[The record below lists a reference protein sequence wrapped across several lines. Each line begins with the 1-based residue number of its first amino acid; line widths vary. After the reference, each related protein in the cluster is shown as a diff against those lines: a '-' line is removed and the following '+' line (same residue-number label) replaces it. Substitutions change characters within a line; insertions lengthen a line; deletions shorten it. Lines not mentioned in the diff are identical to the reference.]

1 MRKLLFLHFWFVIV
15 MMLMLSGISDAL
27 AASPQKDDEALQKYK
42 ESTRAQDIEGFRK
55 RRDEFFKDHP
65 RSPLKKEKRREF
77 HGLDYY
83 PIDLKYFFSGKI
95 RRYRFHISNPKYYAE
110 FLTNKGMYKR
120 YVRYGIFDFELEGER
135 YEIEVYKSILSD
147 NLFVPFKD
155 RTSGKETYGLGRY
168 LDAEILPGY
177 YTIIDFNKAYYPSC
191 AYNTKYV
198 CVIPPEKNFL
208 DIEIR
213 AGERGQP

>member
-1 MRKLLFLHFWFVIV
+1 MRQLHSLKLWFAMVTMFILLGRSHAV
-15 MMLMLSGISDAL
+15 
-27 AASPQKDDEALQKYK
+27 AASQKDDEAIQKYK
-42 ESTRAQDIEGFRK
+42 QTTRAQEIEEFRK

-65 RSPLKKEKRREF
+65 RSPLKDEKKKEFR
-77 HGLDYY
+77 GLDYY

-120 YVRYGIFDFELEGER
+120 YVRYGTFGFELDGEK

-155 RTSGKETYGLGRY
+155 RTSGKETYELGRY

-177 YTIIDFNKAYYPSC
+177 YTIVDFNKAYYPSC
-191 AYNTKYV
+191 VYNTKYV

-208 DIEIR
+208 DVEIR
-213 AGERGQP
+213 AGERGRP

>member
-120 YVRYGIFDFELEGER
+120 YVRYGIFDFELDGER